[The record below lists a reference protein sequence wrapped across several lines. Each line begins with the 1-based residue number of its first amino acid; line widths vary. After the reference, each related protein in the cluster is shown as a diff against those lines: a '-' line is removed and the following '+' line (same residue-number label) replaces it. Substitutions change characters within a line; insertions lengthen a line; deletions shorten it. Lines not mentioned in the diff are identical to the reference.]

1 MENIAVIF
9 SGGSGTLLGEN
20 GEAYNMANEDTYI
33 SVRDMAGMVLDAFSP
48 SNKVLVEQGDSSIYP
63 PTTKVKMKTD
73 KLESLGWIP
82 RYDLKHM
89 FERLIESLK

>member
-33 SVRDMAGMVLDAFSP
+33 SVRDMAEMVLDAFSP
-48 SNKVLVEQGDSSIYP
+48 SNKVLVE
-63 PTTKVKMKTD
+63 
-73 KLESLGWIP
+73 
-82 RYDLKHM
+82 
-89 FERLIESLK
+89 